1 MTTQEELTEQ
11 LDAVLLKLGETQEI
25 MFDAQRQRDKLAE
38 ALGRI
43 AHPLWWMQEDQKKAT
58 GSING
63 INGAMAL
70 SLSQDADYLKLSAT
84 EALQYIKTNKPT
96 KPNQLKP

>member
-11 LDAVLLKLGETQEI
+11 LDAVLLKLGETQEL

-43 AHPLWWMQEDQKKAT
+43 AHPLWWMQEDHFKLIAT
-58 GSING
+58 
-63 INGAMAL
+63 
-70 SLSQDADYLKLSAT
+70 K
-84 EALQYIKTNKPT
+84 ALQSIKTNKPNQQT
-96 KPNQLKP
+96 K